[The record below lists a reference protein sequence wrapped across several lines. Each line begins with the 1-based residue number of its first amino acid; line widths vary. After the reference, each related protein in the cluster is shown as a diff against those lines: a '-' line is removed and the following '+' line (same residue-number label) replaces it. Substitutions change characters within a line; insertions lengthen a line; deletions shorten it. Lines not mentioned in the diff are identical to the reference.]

1 MAGARPMTGTE
12 AGPLAETRAERRV
25 SLRTLWRVGP
35 LAIAIAIVGNLLLW
49 LLAEALF
56 PIPAE
61 FLPLDPVPIIMFTV
75 LGVGAATLVFALLAR
90 FTRRPVTIFR
100 WVALV
105 ALLLSLVPNVQL
117 LLDSSGATGV
127 PFPASAMS
135 VPGMWTLILMHVLS
149 AAVAVWAL
157 TTLTREPVEQVE
169 PAGAAGPET

>member
-1 MAGARPMTGTE
+1 MTGTE
-12 AGPLAETRAERRV
+12 AGPRAETRAEQRV

-35 LAIAIAIVGNLLLW
+35 LAIVIAIVGNLLLW

-61 FLPLDPVPIIMFTV
+61 FMPLDPVPIIMFTV

-90 FTRRPVTIFR
+90 FTRRPITIFR

-105 ALLLSLVPNVQL
+105 VLLLSLVPNVQF

-157 TTLTREPVEQVE
+157 TTLTREPAEHVE
-169 PAGAAGPET
+169 PAGPAA